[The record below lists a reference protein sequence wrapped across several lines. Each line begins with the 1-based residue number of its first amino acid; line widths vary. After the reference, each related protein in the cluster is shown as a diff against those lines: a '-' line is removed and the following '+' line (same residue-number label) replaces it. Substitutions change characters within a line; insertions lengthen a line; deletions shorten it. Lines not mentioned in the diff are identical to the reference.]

1 MSELSVQ
8 HLSKI
13 YAPGKTNEVRALND
27 VSFTLEEGT
36 FAVILGPSGAG
47 KSTLLNILGGMDN
60 PSGGSY
66 FLNGREVAHLK
77 PGELG
82 EFRRT
87 EIGFIFQF
95 YNLMPNLTALENVEL
110 AEAVAKNPLDS
121 KEVLTS
127 VGLGDRKRNFPSQ
140 LSGGEQQRVAIARA
154 LVKNPSLLLCDEPT
168 GALDSKT
175 GADVLRLLFDVSKS
189 RRKTVLIVTHNSKIA
204 DCAEVVLH
212 IKDGKLDSIVR
223 NERPI
228 PPEEIDW

>member
-77 PGELG
+77 PRELG

>member
-13 YAPGKTNEVRALND
+13 YAPGKTNEVRALDD

-77 PGELG
+77 PRELG

-121 KEVLTS
+121 KEVLNS
-127 VGLGDRKRNFPSQ
+127 VGLGERKRNFPSQ

>member
-1 MSELSVQ
+1 MSELSDQ

-13 YAPGKTNEVRALND
+13 YAPGKTNEVRALDD

>member
-13 YAPGKTNEVRALND
+13 YHPGKQNEVRALHD
-27 VSFTLEEGT
+27 VSFSLEEGT

-60 PSGGSY
+60 PSSGTY
-66 FLNGREVAHLK
+66 TLNGKEVENLK
-77 PGELG
+77 PRQLG

-110 AEAVAKNPLDS
+110 AEAVAKNPLKS
-121 KEVLTS
+121 KEVLDN
-127 VGLGDRKRNFPSQ
+127 VGLGDRKKNFPSE

-175 GADVLRLLFDVSKS
+175 GAEVLRLLFDVSKKQ
-189 RRKTVLIVTHNSKIA
+189 RKTVLIVTHNAKIA
-204 DCAEVVLH
+204 DCAETVLH
-212 IKDGKLDSIVR
+212 IKDGKLASIEK
-223 NERPI
+223 NEHPLA
-228 PPEEIDW
+228 PEEIDW

>member
-13 YAPGKTNEVRALND
+13 YAPGKTNEVRALDD

-60 PSGGSY
+60 PSSGSY

-110 AEAVAKNPLDS
+110 A
-121 KEVLTS
+121 
-127 VGLGDRKRNFPSQ
+127 
-140 LSGGEQQRVAIARA
+140 
-154 LVKNPSLLLCDEPT
+154 
-168 GALDSKT
+168 
-175 GADVLRLLFDVSKS
+175 
-189 RRKTVLIVTHNSKIA
+189 
-204 DCAEVVLH
+204 
-212 IKDGKLDSIVR
+212 
-223 NERPI
+223 
-228 PPEEIDW
+228 

>member
-13 YAPGKTNEVRALND
+13 YAPGKTNEVRALDD

-121 KEVLTS
+121 KEVLAS

>member
-121 KEVLTS
+121 KEVLDS

-223 NERPI
+223 NERPT